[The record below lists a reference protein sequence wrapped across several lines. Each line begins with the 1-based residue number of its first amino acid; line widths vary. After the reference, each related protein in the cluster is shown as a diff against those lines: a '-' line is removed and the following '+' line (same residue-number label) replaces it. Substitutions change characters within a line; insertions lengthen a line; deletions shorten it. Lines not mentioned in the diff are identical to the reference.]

1 MLFPV
6 KHQAVNWID
15 GMKISRQHFADTDKH
30 AADALRDTASA
41 FLHSYDYGLLPPFR
55 GQRISSDFDI
65 AERVTNQV
73 EIRLRQCNAITAG
86 GCRIDLPPLE
96 YGAQLIYQYA
106 FDDAAAAAEDPN
118 TASLHYVVLSVN
130 PFERVPAGDPDPN
143 EMPPR
148 HPFAAKQYQLMVMPA
163 AQVNAGELGLHH
175 LVIGQLVKQHGRF
188 TVNEQYIPPSAAITS
203 HPELI
208 RYYERFSGL
217 LNDIQLNS
225 FKIIDKIT
233 SRDTIQ
239 SLAKNVR
246 LLCEQLLNFIAQAF
260 YTYRNAIHQQP
271 PVAMIGLFSN
281 LAHIFYTTLHFP
293 GNKEKEELLKY
304 FYEWKDVTPGNFEE
318 LLGKTIDLVY
328 DHHQI
333 QQSLAQVN
341 HFLQVLAALW
351 SKLSSLEFIGQ
362 RRENIVVAEQQ
373 VVQQTQAKR
382 SWTLLD

>member
-6 KHQAVNWID
+6 KHHAVNWID
-15 GMKISRQHFADTDKH
+15 GMKISRQHFIDTDKH
-30 AADALRDTASA
+30 VADSLRDTASA
-41 FLHSYDYGLLPPFR
+41 FLHNYDYGLLPPFR
-55 GQRISSDFDI
+55 GNRLASDFEI
-65 AERVTNQV
+65 SERVTGQI

-86 GCRIDLPPLE
+86 GCRIDLPLLE
-96 YGAQLIYQYA
+96 YGHQLIHQ
-106 FDDAAAAAEDPN
+106 FTSDDTASQEDP
-118 TASLHYVVLSVN
+118 AAVAYYYVVLSVN
-130 PFERVPAGDPDPN
+130 PFDKVPAGDPDPA

-148 HPFAAKQYQLMVMPA
+148 HPYAAKQYQLMVVPA
-163 AQVNAGELGLHH
+163 AQINSGELGVHH
-175 LVIGQLVKQHGRF
+175 LVIGQLNKQYGRF
-188 TVNEQYIPPSAAITS
+188 SVSEQYIPPCAAITS

-208 RYYERFSGL
+208 RYYERFSAL

-246 LLCEQLLNFIAQAF
+246 LLCEHMLNFIAQVF
-260 YTYRNAIHQQP
+260 YTYRNVAHQQP
-271 PVAMIGLFSN
+271 PVVVAGYFSN
-281 LAHIFYTTLHFP
+281 LAHIFYTTLHYS
-293 GNKEKEELLKY
+293 GAREKEELLKY

-318 LLGKTIDLVY
+318 LLARTIDLVY

-333 QQSLAQVN
+333 QQSMDQIA

-373 VVQQTQAKR
+373 VVQQTQAR
-382 SWTLLD
+382 RTWTLLD